1 MLALTKLHEHF
12 THHSTTFLSF
22 LPYTNSSIW
31 KRHRLHIKNL
41 CLFFFS
47 MTCIVYSRYA
57 SQQAHHHKAKFLGS
71 QHVSSP
77 FYVSSSM
84 ALLHISWVLRQSGKY
99 IKYHGSSSMTWL
111 HIFCISYWSG
121 TKHNVYPFTSTAF
134 SYIFLGL
141 TFIGNKFHNTVSLSV
156 AWINNSHSSRDNS
169 ETVVSKK
176 FIHFLFILC
185 EIEQVV
191 IHRKVNQQTV
201 SNQWWCLKLSSN
213 CNSIIDTKFWQKAF
227 SRASLS
233 NHFHICKHVKNNMTY
248 RGNINARNNTS
259 VIIFNRQLWRG
270 IVRNKNP
277 PRL

>member
-1 MLALTKLHEHF
+1 MSQISNSVDLLVVLPLKLTCYFCLLKFTRYFYVVSTHQAAWALYSSFHNFSVFFAIHQFRYLEEAQ
-12 THHSTTFLSF
+12 STYKKPLS
-22 LPYTNSSIW
+22 I
-31 KRHRLHIKNL
+31 
-41 CLFFFS
+41 FFS

-176 FIHFLFILC
+176 FIIFYLYFA
-185 EIEQVV
+185 
-191 IHRKVNQQTV
+191 
-201 SNQWWCLKLSSN
+201 KL
-213 CNSIIDTKFWQKAF
+213 
-227 SRASLS
+227 
-233 NHFHICKHVKNNMTY
+233 
-248 RGNINARNNTS
+248 
-259 VIIFNRQLWRG
+259 
-270 IVRNKNP
+270 NK
-277 PRL
+277 